1 MFPIPDNRD
10 HLVSTET
17 SQIQPN
23 DVPDRSKRPPSVIRS
38 GLYVVSTPIGNMGDL
53 TKRAEEILASA
64 TLIACE
70 DTRVTG
76 KLLAKKGITSRM
88 LAYHDHSPPSVR
100 HDLIRRLKDGE
111 IVALV
116 SDAGTPLVSDPG
128 YKLVAAAVEAGLYV
142 TAAPGPASP
151 MAALV
156 LSGLPSDRFLFVGY
170 LPTKE
175 NARRATIRE
184 FATIRATLIFLES
197 ARRLGASL
205 STLADVLGE
214 RPVAVARELT
224 KRYEEVTRGSL
235 CELAVK
241 YRNENPPKG
250 EIVVV
255 VGPAADMS
263 LDLTDLDSLLAE
275 ALVHMSVRDAAA
287 TVASASG
294 APRRTV
300 YRRALEIARELDSK
314 DR

>member
-1 MFPIPDNRD
+1 MERLLRWSP
-10 HLVSTET
+10 
-17 SQIQPN
+17 
-23 DVPDRSKRPPSVIRS
+23 
-38 GLYVVSTPIGNMGDL
+38 
-53 TKRAEEILASA
+53 
-64 TLIACE
+64 
-70 DTRVTG
+70 TRG
-76 KLLAKKGITSRM
+76 
-88 LAYHDHSPPSVR
+88 
-100 HDLIRRLKDGE
+100 RRLFR
-111 IVALV
+111 
-116 SDAGTPLVSDPG
+116 SW

-175 NARRATIRE
+175 NARRATIKE

-197 ARRLGASL
+197 PRRLGASL

-241 YRNENPPKG
+241 YQNENPPKG

-275 ALVHMSVRDAAA
+275 ALVRMSVRDAAA

-314 DR
+314 VDNDKYCLSPWKPDYQDNICANVKENISCRRSGVLVCHYLLARSRLSI